1 MSKVTNCFLFLLGA
15 HVQKPEVDIGGV
27 NQTMPL
33 DISGGT
39 TPSEHDAP
47 NSQSSHSG
55 KSQLEIKSQHTVPSK
70 LIVHRVGISFA
81 RLDSFFLSFLS
92 FVCLDYFKKH
102 KSRTS

>member
-1 MSKVTNCFLFLLGA
+1 
-15 HVQKPEVDIGGV
+15 VQKPEVDIGGV

-55 KSQLEIKSQHTVPSK
+55 KSQVEVKSQHTVPSK

-81 RLDSFFLSFLS
+81 RMDSLFLYRFLIFFAMIVFNTQTQTVS
-92 FVCLDYFKKH
+92 K
-102 KSRTS
+102 